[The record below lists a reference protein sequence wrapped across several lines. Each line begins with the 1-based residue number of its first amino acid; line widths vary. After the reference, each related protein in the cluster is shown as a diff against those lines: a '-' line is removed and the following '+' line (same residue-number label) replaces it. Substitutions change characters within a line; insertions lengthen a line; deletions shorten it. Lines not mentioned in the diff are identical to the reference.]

1 MTSLVWIAVIGI
13 ASMLSGCAARQ
24 APQAKKSVIET
35 KTLSCEEANQL
46 AYQAVT
52 TLGYSVAAM
61 QVATAGQAG
70 TIEAKKEGASD
81 GKVTITCASGNIAVE
96 PERAGVPLPSLKG
109 KQIASFPQLFTQTF
123 NILLMQKG
131 YAPQQGATLT
141 MTMTRLNNFESQ
153 MELGSDLPASGVLPV
168 KVVIT
173 NHTSRPYGLDTG
185 KVFLMAEGGRRVA
198 PVAPPAAGRDK
209 ALQGELTIAPGQV
222 VTGYL
227 FYPSGAYS
235 SARTTLIDKETDEGE
250 GFSVQF

>member
-1 MTSLVWIAVIGI
+1 MTSLTWIAAVGI
-13 ASMLSGCAARQ
+13 VGVLSGCAARQ
-24 APQAKKSVIET
+24 TPQAKNLVIET
-35 KTLSCEEANQL
+35 KTLTCEEANQL

-52 TLGYSVAAM
+52 TLGYSVSSL
-61 QVATAGQAG
+61 QVASTGQAG
-70 TIEAKKEGASD
+70 MIEAKKEGASN
-81 GKVTITCASGNIAVE
+81 GRVTITCAGGGIAVE
-96 PERAGVPLPSLKG
+96 PERAGLPLPSLKG

-153 MELGSDLPASGVLPV
+153 MELGSDLSAGGVLPV

-173 NHTSRPYGLDTG
+173 NNTSRPYGLDAG

-198 PVAPPAAGRDK
+198 PVAPPASGREK
-209 ALQGELTIAPGQV
+209 ALLGEMTILPGQI